1 MAENTDSTTDSADLK
16 QKYREFLDLIPIT
29 IALAGLP
36 TSEHGKYHTADQIE
50 ARAMSVR
57 TAYKV
62 ARQIVR
68 ESVRG

>member
-1 MAENTDSTTDSADLK
+1 VAENAESATDTADLK
-16 QKYREFLDLIPIT
+16 QRYREFLDLIPIT

-36 TSEHGKYHTADQIE
+36 PSEHGKYYTADQIE

-68 ESVRG
+68 ESLRG